1 MRTKKGMQ
9 SLISKIMDYGS
20 LENDDF
26 VNDMETLKNAIDEME
41 TYVSSKAKNYDPE
54 LDEYDFEEM
63 ETTPEG
69 PSEWESKYHDLEKKY
84 KDRFFGTD
92 TDDSDGETTIED
104 IIEDQEKDIEKDS
117 EDLTFDDLL
126 YKTEG

>member
-1 MRTKKGMQ
+1 MKTKKGMH

-26 VNDMETLKNAIDEME
+26 INDMETLKNAIDEME
-41 TYVSSKAKNYDPE
+41 TYVSSKAKSYDPE
-54 LDEYDFEEM
+54 LDDYDFEEM
-63 ETTPEG
+63 ETTLEKLN
-69 PSEWESKYHDLEKKY
+69 EWESKYHDLEKKY

-92 TDDSDGETTIED
+92 TDDSDGETKIKD
-104 IIEDQEKDIEKDS
+104 IIEDQEEDIEKDS